1 MEWKRASNPWKAVNF
16 GGTDSMKSG
25 STMDRTG
32 KVVLLPPLIF
42 SLVASLVTT
51 VQASTSV
58 PVPAVVGMATM
69 GRGLFFIF
77 WPPPVPP

>member
-1 MEWKRASNPWKAVNF
+1 M
-16 GGTDSMKSG
+16 GGTEAISSG

-32 KVVLLPPLIF
+32 KVFLLPPLIF
-42 SLVASLVTT
+42 SLVSSLVTM
-51 VQASTSV
+51 VQASSSV

-69 GRGLFFIF
+69 GRGFSFIF